1 MLCVK
6 PVSEDQHDPALV
18 RFDKYQPT
26 LPPSKIGSVIDAD
39 AQIADIRR
47 DQFVADGRVPYPHDS
62 NVDLRSHAMLVG
74 IDRAP

>member
-1 MLCVK
+1 
-6 PVSEDQHDPALV
+6 
-18 RFDKYQPT
+18 
-26 LPPSKIGSVIDAD
+26 VIDAD